1 MGNRDTM
8 GFNRGGIR
16 DPTRL
21 PEKRWPLISR
31 RRAQRLQRVGRVPRE
46 NLFREILEIM
56 IKSSPIEGERNVIEG
71 KFHGSIFFQRENR

>member
-21 PEKRWPLISR
+21 PEKRRPLISR
-31 RRAQRLQRVGRVPRE
+31 RRAQRLQRVVPRE
-46 NLFREILEIM
+46 NLFRKILEIM
-56 IKSSPIEGERNVIEG
+56 IKSSPIEGERDVIEG

>member
-31 RRAQRLQRVGRVPRE
+31 RRAQRLQRVVLRE
-46 NLFREILEIM
+46 NLFRKILEIM
-56 IKSSPIEGERNVIEG
+56 IKSSPIEGERDVIEG

>member
-31 RRAQRLQRVGRVPRE
+31 RRAQRLQRVVLRE

-56 IKSSPIEGERNVIEG
+56 IKSSPIEGERDVIEG

>member
-31 RRAQRLQRVGRVPRE
+31 RRAQRLQRVVLRE
-46 NLFREILEIM
+46 NLFRKILEIM
-56 IKSSPIEGERNVIEG
+56 IKSSPIEGERDVIEA

>member
-31 RRAQRLQRVGRVPRE
+31 RRAQRLQRVVLRE
-46 NLFREILEIM
+46 NLFRKILEIM
-56 IKSSPIEGERNVIEG
+56 IKSSPIEGERDVIEE